1 MCPVVKIFQI
11 ESIIQFLIITGMVAQ
26 NNKFKTSNLGRFALN
41 LPKFALILGPQVYY
55 VILEI
60 LQ

>member
-1 MCPVVKIFQI
+1 
-11 ESIIQFLIITGMVAQ
+11 MVAQ
-26 NNKFKTSNLGRFALN
+26 NNKFKPSNLGRFALN
-41 LPKFALILGPQVYY
+41 LPKFALSLGPQVDY